1 MSTAS
6 TIAII
11 GDEDAFGGFRALG
24 VAVLVPGPERTP
36 RAILEGL
43 APAEYGIVF
52 VSENYAEGILDL
64 ITGRTRDT
72 EQAVIILPASR
83 DGRGIAGDEIRR
95 LVRRAVGAD
104 IM

>member
-1 MSTAS
+1 MSTES

-24 VAVLVPGPERTP
+24 VAVLVPGSEHSPRT
-36 RAILEGL
+36 ILEEL
-43 APAEYGIVF
+43 APSEYGIVF
-52 VSENYAEGILDL
+52 VSENYAEGIVDL
-64 ITGRTRDT
+64 ITRRTRTT

-83 DGRGIAGDEIRR
+83 DSRGIAGEEIKR